1 MKVKSYR
8 ELLVWQ
14 KAMLITKDTYS
25 LVRSLPKEE
34 TFALSDQMRRSAV
47 SIASNI
53 AEGQER
59 NSTTEFVRFLH
70 IAQGSRAE
78 LETQILIGNMIGYF
92 DNNSIDP
99 ILDNLSELGKMLNSL
114 IKNISEK
121 NNK

>member
-1 MKVKSYR
+1 
-8 ELLVWQ
+8 
-14 KAMLITKDTYS
+14 MLITKDTYS